1 MKSIRSLWRRTTL
14 RTKLVAVMFVLMIVA
29 IIATAAGSAHTLRIS
44 MTNQID
50 AQLKSAGP
58 TMGLGLSKAYLYSLD
73 NDDDSNGL
81 QDFDP
86 TLLGLNSSYADI
98 RDQDG
103 KIVYIMPR
111 SRVSLGSASDSP
123 LLNIENIN
131 LLLETPKQ
139 PVTLPGLT
147 SNSAGWRTMVMPL
160 KSSNLNLF
168 LAIPLN
174 TVNNTAQQAA
184 VLVLSTGLLAA
195 LVMSMIAYALT
206 TRSLKPLL
214 KVERTASMIAA
225 GDLSQRVSDYPEETE
240 VGRLS
245 RSLNSM
251 LAQIEKA
258 FIDREVSE
266 QKMRRFIQDASHEL
280 RTPLVTIQGYSEFY
294 RHGGLA
300 NPEALDS
307 AMGRIESESKRM
319 AQLVED
325 LLMLARLDEQR
336 PLEKQT
342 VDLLVLG
349 QDAVEDT
356 KVRAP
361 DREVKLVG
369 LFSSQP
375 SPASTVG
382 DDARIRQVIANLL
395 TNALRYTPEGTP
407 IEIAVGVRSLVAG
420 AIDAV
425 LEVRDHGHGI
435 PQDEAKRIFER
446 FYRADSS
453 RQRETGGSGL
463 GLAIV
468 AAIVQQHGGSVALSQ
483 TEGGG
488 ATMSISLPY
497 VPVPEPRDADDDDF
511 DSEPPQLNS

>member
-1 MKSIRSLWRRTTL
+1 MKSIRAKWRRTSM
-14 RTKLVAVMFVLMIVA
+14 RTKLVTVMLGLMIIA
-29 IIATAAGSAHTLRIS
+29 IFATAISSAHTLKIS

-50 AQLKSAGP
+50 DQLNASWP
-58 TMGLGLSKAYLYSLD
+58 TMAYGLNKAYVNSLD
-73 NDDDSNGL
+73 GNGGSEGSG
-81 QDFDP
+81 DFDP

-98 RDQDG
+98 RDEEG
-103 KIVYIMPR
+103 KILYIMPR
-111 SRVSLGSASDSP
+111 SRVSPSSTSDLP
-123 LLNIENIN
+123 LLNPQEIEQLAANP
-131 LLLETPKQ
+131 LVPST
-139 PVTLPGLT
+139 VPGSFPT
-147 SNSAGWRTMVMPL
+147 SSGWRTMMVPL
-160 KSSNLNLF
+160 ESSNLNLF
-168 LAIPLN
+168 LALPLD
-174 TVNNTAQQAA
+174 TVNSTVRQTA

-195 LVMSMIAYALT
+195 LVMSMIAYGLT
-206 TRSLKPLL
+206 GRSLQPLNN
-214 KVERTASMIAA
+214 VERTASMIAA
-225 GDLSQRVSDYPEETE
+225 GDLSQRVKDYPSETE

-245 RSLNSM
+245 RSLNAM

-258 FIDREVSE
+258 FHDREASE
-266 QKMRRFIQDASHEL
+266 RKMRRFIQDASHEL

-294 RHGGLA
+294 RYGGLA
-300 NPEALDS
+300 EPEAMDS
-307 AMGRIESESKRM
+307 AMGRIEAESKRM
-319 AQLVED
+319 ARLVED

-336 PLEKQT
+336 PMEKQP

-349 QDAVEDT
+349 QDTVEDT

-361 DREVKLVG
+361 DRAVKLVG
-369 LFSSQP
+369 LTNSRP

-420 AIDAV
+420 AMDAV
-425 LEVRDHGHGI
+425 IEIRDHGPGI
-435 PQDEAKRIFER
+435 PAEDAKRIFER

-468 AAIVQQHGGSVALSQ
+468 AAIVQQHGGSVALAD

-497 VPVPEPRDADDDDF
+497 VPLIERPEPEIED
-511 DSEPPQLNS
+511 

>member
-1 MKSIRSLWRRTTL
+1 MKSIRSLWRRTAL
-14 RTKLVAVMFVLMIVA
+14 RTKLVTVMLGLMIVA
-29 IIATAAGSAHTLRIS
+29 IIATAVGSAHTLRIS

-50 AQLKSAGP
+50 DQLQVSAP
-58 TMGLGLSKAYLYSLD
+58 TMGLGLNKAYLYAVD
-73 NDDDSNGL
+73 NPSNPTGYK
-81 QDFDP
+81 DFDP
-86 TLLGLNSSYADI
+86 TLLGLNSSYADL
-98 RDQDG
+98 RDPDG
-103 KIVYIMPR
+103 TIVYVMPR
-111 SRVSLGSASDSP
+111 SRVSTPAANDSP
-123 LLNIENIN
+123 LLNMENIN
-131 LLLETPKQ
+131 TLLETPLE
-139 PVTLPGLT
+139 PVTIPGT
-147 SNSAGWRTMVMPL
+147 HTGSAGWRTLVMPL
-160 KSSNLNLF
+160 KSSDMNLF
-168 LAIPLN
+168 ISVPLN
-174 TVNNTAQQAA
+174 TVNSTAQQAA

-195 LVMSMIAYALT
+195 LLMSLIAYALT
-206 TRSLKPLL
+206 SRSLKPLL
-214 KVERTASMIAA
+214 KVERTASMIAQ
-225 GDLSQRVSDYPEETE
+225 GDLSQRITDYPAETE

-258 FIDREVSE
+258 FNDREASE
-266 QKMRRFIQDASHEL
+266 VKMRRFIQDASHEL

-336 PLEKQT
+336 PMEKQS

-356 KVRAP
+356 RVRAP
-361 DREVKLVG
+361 GREVKLVG
-369 LFSSQP
+369 LISSRP

-420 AIDAV
+420 SVDAV
-425 LEVRDHGHGI
+425 LEIRDHGHGI
-435 PQDEAKRIFER
+435 PAEDAQRIFER
-446 FYRADSS
+446 FYRSDSS

-468 AAIVQQHGGSVALSQ
+468 AAIVQQHGGSVALSE
-483 TEGGG
+483 TDGGG
-488 ATMSISLPY
+488 ATMSISFPY
-497 VPVPEPRDADDDDF
+497 VPMPEPRDNDFEDDQDENQ
-511 DSEPPQLNS
+511 SEI

>member
-1 MKSIRSLWRRTTL
+1 M
-14 RTKLVAVMFVLMIVA
+14 RTKLVTVMLGLMILA
-29 IIATAAGSAHTLRIS
+29 IFATAISSAHTLRIS

-50 AQLKSAGP
+50 DQLNASWP
-58 TMGLGLSKAYLYSLD
+58 TMAYGLNKAYLYSLD
-73 NDDDSNGL
+73 GNGGSNGA

-98 RDQDG
+98 RDADG

-111 SRVSLGSASDSP
+111 SRVSPTTSSDMP
-123 LLNIENIN
+123 LLNPKEIERLAANP
-131 LLLETPKQ
+131 LVPST
-139 PVTLPGLT
+139 VPGSYPT
-147 SNSAGWRTMVMPL
+147 SAGWRTMMIPL
-160 KSSNLNLF
+160 ESSNLNLF
-168 LAIPLN
+168 LALPLN
-174 TVNNTAQQAA
+174 TVNSTVQQTA

-206 TRSLKPLL
+206 GRSLRPLIN
-214 KVERTASMIAA
+214 VERTASMIAD
-225 GDLSQRVSDYPEETE
+225 GDLTQRVTDYPAETE

-245 RSLNSM
+245 RSLNAM

-258 FIDREVSE
+258 FNDREASE
-266 QKMRRFIQDASHEL
+266 RKMRRFVQDASHEL

-294 RHGGLA
+294 RYGGLA
-300 NPEALDS
+300 DPEAMDS
-307 AMGRIESESKRM
+307 AMGRIEAESKRM
-319 AQLVED
+319 ARLVED

-336 PLEKQT
+336 PLEKQS

-361 DREVKLVG
+361 DRTVKLVG
-369 LFSSQP
+369 LISDRP
-375 SPASTVG
+375 SPASAVG

-395 TNALRYTPEGTP
+395 TNALRYTPEGSP
-407 IEIAVGVRSLVAG
+407 LEIAVGVRSLVAG
-420 AIDAV
+420 TMDAV
-425 LEVRDHGHGI
+425 IEIRDHGPGI
-435 PQDEAKRIFER
+435 PADDAKRIFER

-468 AAIVQQHGGSVALSQ
+468 AAIVQQHGGSVALED
-483 TEGGG
+483 TLGGG

-497 VPVPEPRDADDDDF
+497 VPMRELHEPDVDDTPEP
-511 DSEPPQLNS
+511 

>member
-14 RTKLVAVMFVLMIVA
+14 RTKLVTVMFGLMILA
-29 IIATAAGSAHTLRIS
+29 IVATAVGSAHTLRIS

-50 AQLKSAGP
+50 DQLVAAGP
-58 TMGLGLSKAYLYSLD
+58 TMGLGLNKAYLYSVD
-73 NDDDSNGL
+73 NPGDPDGFK
-81 QDFDP
+81 DFDP

-98 RDQDG
+98 RDEDG

-111 SRVSLGSASDSP
+111 SRVSPSTALDSP
-123 LLNIENIN
+123 LLNPANIDK
-131 LLLETPKQ
+131 LLETPNK
-139 PVTLPGLT
+139 PVTIPGIQA
-147 SNSAGWRTMVMPL
+147 NSAGWRTMVIPL
-160 KSSNLNLF
+160 KSSSLNLF
-168 LAIPLN
+168 LAIPLS

-206 TRSLKPLL
+206 TRSLKPLT

-225 GDLSQRVSDYPEETE
+225 GDLTQRVTDYPAETE

-258 FIDREVSE
+258 FKDREASE

-336 PLEKQT
+336 PMEKQA

-349 QDAVEDT
+349 QDIVEDT
-356 KVRAP
+356 RVRAP
-361 DREVKLVG
+361 DRKVTLVG
-369 LFSSQP
+369 LSSNQP

-420 AIDAV
+420 ALDAV

-435 PQDEAKRIFER
+435 PEDDAKRIFER
-446 FYRADSS
+446 FYRSDAS

-468 AAIVQQHGGSVALSQ
+468 AAIVQQHGGSVSLSE

-488 ATMSISLPY
+488 ATMAISLPY
-497 VPVPEPRDADDDDF
+497 VPMPEPRDDDDF
-511 DSEPPQLNS
+511 DFEPDGDES